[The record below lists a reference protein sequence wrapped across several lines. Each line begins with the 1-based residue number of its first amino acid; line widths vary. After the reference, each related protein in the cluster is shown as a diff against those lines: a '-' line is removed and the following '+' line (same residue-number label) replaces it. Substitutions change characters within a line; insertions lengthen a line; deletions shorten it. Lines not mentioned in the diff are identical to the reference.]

1 MRQHGGVAGLQGV
14 EAEDRGA
21 PAGTSENW
29 LRAMLQRGDALGAC
43 GGTDGGRRKM
53 RYTSTTEHRSAARQG
68 ETLPSATTDLNGVR
82 PSGS

>member
-21 PAGTSENW
+21 PAGTSEHW
-29 LRAMLQRGDALGAC
+29 LRAMLRRGDALSAR

-53 RYTSTTEHRSAARQG
+53 HIHDGTPLSREARRNAAVG
-68 ETLPSATTDLNGVR
+68 DHGP
-82 PSGS
+82 